1 MVYSIHNFDLS
12 LDETFFRNISS
23 DGFTAPEKNIV
34 TRTNFFKISAKAQNT
49 VGTTCASSAC
59 PTNKSTTT
67 PSIQNSRMIEVGL
80 GIGLRIPLGIAL
92 ISILFLIKRLR
103 ESREAQVADYTNDT
117 PLAAQTQHFSY

>member
-1 MVYSIHNFDLS
+1 
-12 LDETFFRNISS
+12 
-23 DGFTAPEKNIV
+23 
-34 TRTNFFKISAKAQNT
+34 
-49 VGTTCASSAC
+49 
-59 PTNKSTTT
+59 
-67 PSIQNSRMIEVGL
+67 MIEVGL